1 MKKEEYI
8 QLHTL
13 LAKLKYELEIEI
25 LDGATKDYLEELRKQ
40 IDAIDEVMKIFIV
53 ECE

>member
-1 MKKEEYI
+1 MNKEEYV

-13 LAKLKYELEIEI
+13 LAKLKYELEIEM
-25 LDGATKDYLEELRKQ
+25 LEVTSDYIKELRKQ